1 MKYQPLDLANKLDL
15 LDAPWGPRVIAEIND
30 SRFEPARIRGDL
42 PRQGRI

>member
-15 LDAPWGPRVIAEIND
+15 LGVPWGPRAIAETND

-42 PRQGRI
+42 PWQDRI